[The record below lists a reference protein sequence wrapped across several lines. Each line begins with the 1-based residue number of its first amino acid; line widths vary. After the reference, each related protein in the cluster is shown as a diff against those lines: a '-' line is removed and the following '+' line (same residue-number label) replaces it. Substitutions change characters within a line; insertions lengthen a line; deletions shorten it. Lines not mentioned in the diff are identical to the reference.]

1 MSDIQININLDNAAF
16 EGEDLAPEIA
26 ACLRNL
32 ADRIEEQSRSYLAG
46 NGSRMRVADSNGN
59 TVGFANFEIEE
70 EGE

>member
-1 MSDIQININLDNAAF
+1 MSDIQISINLDNAAF

-26 ACLRNL
+26 ASLRNL
-32 ADRIEEQSRSYLAG
+32 ADRIEEQSRKYLAG
-46 NGSRMRVADSNGN
+46 NGNRMRVADSNGN